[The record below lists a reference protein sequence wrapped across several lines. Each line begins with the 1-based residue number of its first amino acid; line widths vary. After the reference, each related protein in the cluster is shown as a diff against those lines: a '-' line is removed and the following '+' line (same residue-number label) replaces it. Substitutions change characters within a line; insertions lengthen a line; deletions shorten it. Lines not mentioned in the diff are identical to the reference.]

1 MREVLSSTIF
11 AMAIFGVIALI
22 LALLHGTTDRIIV
35 RVLIEFPL
43 LMIVAA
49 ISALVIN
56 IIAGLIGN
64 HALSTPAIA
73 AVLAGLLGWAVAA
86 PPSFAGLGYH
96 WMLQPTFAAALAL
109 SWMRGDALA
118 DIFARSS

>member
-1 MREVLSSTIF
+1 MREPLSNTIF
-11 AMAIFGVIALI
+11 AMAIFGVVALS
-22 LALLHGTTDRIIV
+22 LALLHGTMDRVIV

-49 ISALVIN
+49 ITAFVIN
-56 IIAGLIGN
+56 IIAGFIGN
-64 HALSTPAIA
+64 YVLSTPAIA

-86 PPSFAGLGYH
+86 PPTFAGLGYH

-109 SWMRGDALA
+109 SWARGGVPL
-118 DIFARSS
+118 DIFTRSS